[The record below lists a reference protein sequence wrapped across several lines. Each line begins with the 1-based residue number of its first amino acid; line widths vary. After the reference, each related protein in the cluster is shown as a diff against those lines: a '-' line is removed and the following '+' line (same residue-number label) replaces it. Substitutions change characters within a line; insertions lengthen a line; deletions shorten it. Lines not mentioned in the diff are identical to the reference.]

1 MEDGKVEVRYDY
13 FMELIE
19 EKEVAERAS
28 IELDEILDCIFEG
41 ASLSYDNKSLYFQ
54 NSNLEGYLK
63 VKEPIRY
70 KNKLKE
76 LQEKEK
82 KDEKEN

>member
-54 NSNLEGYLK
+54 DSDLEGYLK

-82 KDEKEN
+82 KNEKEN